1 MKIFFDA
8 RYIRTDFHDG
18 ISRYTTELGNAL
30 AALTPITFIISDQ
43 AQLAFLPANTSY
55 VKIHTPTSPREP
67 LTAIRLNTFRPDV
80 VISPLQ
86 SMGSIGRRFKLILN
100 QQDMT
105 YYKLPTPP
113 RQFPWYVRAAWR
125 LYHTNYWP
133 GRLTLNGADIVV
145 TVSETSKREIIDA
158 HLTKRPV
165 IVVPNAAE
173 DLGRFLQKPVIQKK
187 SPPKN
192 LVYMG
197 AFLPHKNVETLIRM
211 MDFLPDKT
219 LHLLSGITPRRKKEL
234 MKIASQGAKIIF
246 HGGVSDEKYAQI
258 LADDAI
264 MVSASKAEGFG
275 LPLIEALRLGV
286 PTVVSDIPIF
296 HEVGNGGALYANPND
311 PEDFATHVSRL
322 NDFTVRSR
330 LVKSSKV
337 QSERFSW
344 NNSAHTL
351 LAAARKLLN

>member
-30 AALTPITFIISDQ
+30 AALTPVTFIISDQ
-43 AQLAFLPANTSY
+43 TQLAFLPPNTTH
-55 VKIHTPTSPREP
+55 VKIHAPTSPREP
-67 LTAIRLNTFRPDV
+67 LTALRLNTFRPDV

-105 YYKLPTPP
+105 YYKLPTPH
-113 RQFPWYVRAAWR
+113 RQFPWYVRASWR
-125 LYHTNYWP
+125 LYHTSYWP
-133 GRLTLNGADIVV
+133 GRITLNNADIVA
-145 TVSETSKREIIDA
+145 TVSETSKQEILAA

-173 DLGRFLQKPVIQKK
+173 DLGHFLQKPVIQKK
-187 SPPKN
+187 SPPQN

-197 AFLPHKNVETLIRM
+197 AFLPHKNVETLVKM

-219 LHLLSGITPRRKKEL
+219 LHLLSRIPPRRKNEL
-234 MKIASQGAKIIF
+234 MKIACQKANIIF

-258 LADDAI
+258 LSDDAI

-275 LPLIEALRLGV
+275 LPLIEAFRLGV
-286 PTVVSDIPIF
+286 PAVVSDIPIF
-296 HEVGNGGALYANPND
+296 HEVGNGGALYANPHN
-311 PEDFATHVSRL
+311 PKDFATKIRQL
-322 NDFTVRSR
+322 NEREIRQD
-330 LVKSSKV
+330 LVQKA
-337 QSERFSW
+337 QSHIIKYSW
-344 NNSAHTL
+344 HTSAQTL
-351 LAAARKLLN
+351 LNACRTIF